1 MRRKYE
7 PNPGTTFAQARVQRG
22 DSVTNSLVRALTPVE
37 FFKEQVE
44 AACDRANL
52 HPQPL
57 TSYYVVS
64 LLSEFTHLG
73 STPTTE
79 AMTSNEALGIKL
91 ARALQSGGTDQR
103 IGLKQVGD
111 VSLFITGFFSDS
123 LRRSLVDVDYYV
135 TIGGYAYGSLGATDD
150 LLSPIFAELSDKFVL
165 FVDVLTDVSERT
177 SLTSHSDL
185 LRLYEKWVRT
195 GSKRNGDLLA
205 ERGIVPNASIVQAS
219 RLIQ

>member
-1 MRRKYE
+1 
-7 PNPGTTFAQARVQRG
+7 
-22 DSVTNSLVRALTPVE
+22 VTHSLVQAQSPVE

-44 AACDRANL
+44 AACERARL
-52 HPQPL
+52 HAQPL

-64 LLSEFTHLG
+64 LLAEFTRLG
-73 STPTTE
+73 SSPATE
-79 AMTSNEALGIKL
+79 AMASNEALGIKL
-91 ARALQSGGTDQR
+91 VRALQSGGTGQR

-135 TIGGYAYGSLGATDD
+135 SIGGYAYGSLGATDD
-150 LLSPIFAELSDKFVL
+150 ALSPIFAELADKFVL

-177 SLTSHSDL
+177 SLTSDADL

-205 ERGIVPNASIVQAS
+205 ERGIVPNASVAQGS

>member
-1 MRRKYE
+1 
-7 PNPGTTFAQARVQRG
+7 
-22 DSVTNSLVRALTPVE
+22 VTNSLVHAQSPVE

-44 AACDRANL
+44 AACERVKV

-73 STPTTE
+73 STPATA
-79 AMTSNEALGIKL
+79 AMTSNEALGVKL
-91 ARALQSGGTDQR
+91 ARALQSGGSDQR
-103 IGLKQVGD
+103 RGLKQVGD
-111 VSLFITGFFSDS
+111 LSLFITGFFSDS

-135 TIGGYAYGSLGATDD
+135 SLGGYAYRSLGATDD
-150 LLSPIFAELSDKFVL
+150 TLSPIFAELSDKFVL
-165 FVDVLTDVSERT
+165 FVDVLSDVSERA
-177 SLTSHSDL
+177 SLTSDSDL

-195 GSKRNGDLLA
+195 GSRRNGDLLA
-205 ERGIVPNASIVQAS
+205 ERGIVPNASIAQAS